1 MTGGSA
7 SADAAGTTDAT
18 PLRVDV
24 VRGTPTDDE
33 LAALIAV
40 VTESYA
46 QEAAD
51 ALADDTAE
59 RSAWSVSQ
67 RGLRAPLRRETGWGR
82 YAG

>member
-1 MTGGSA
+1 MSGGGA
-7 SADAAGTTDAT
+7 PADAAGTTDAA

-46 QEAAD
+46 QETAA
-51 ALADDTAE
+51 AVADDTAT
-59 RSAWSVSQ
+59 RSAWSISQ
-67 RGLRAPLRRETGWGR
+67 RGLRTPLRRETGFGR